1 MFYLIVKSILK
12 MYYHIKSLLP
22 CENRIYVINNKRNYD
37 ITIYYYFLLF
47 LYYVN
52 IKTKISNNRYNI
64 LIFLKNN
71 KRIIYNNVLLNDV
84 IIKNRTSNDV
94 HILKKPYLFINLC
107 INGKQI
113 DYNRKKLI
121 FCHDEK
127 NTLDDIYNAYH
138 FEKIEKL
145 IINNK
150 EINSNIQIQ
159 NLIIN

>member
-12 MYYHIKSLLP
+12 LYYNIKNLLP
-22 CENRIYVINNKRNYD
+22 CENRVYVIKNNRNYD
-37 ITIYYYFLLF
+37 ITIYYYFILF
-47 LYYVN
+47 LYYIN
-52 IKTKISNNRYNI
+52 IKINISNNRYNI
-64 LIFLKNN
+64 LIFFKNN
-71 KRIIYNNVLLNDV
+71 KRIIYNNILLKDA
-84 IIKNRTSNDV
+84 IIKNRTLNDI
-94 HILKKPYLFINLC
+94 HIFKKPYLLINLC

-113 DYNRKKLI
+113 DYNKKKLI

-127 NTLDDIYNAYH
+127 NTLDDIYKAYH

-150 EINSNIQIQ
+150 EMNSNIQIK